1 MTTQTQTLTSTAHVR
16 LVTPERIDLGCWYS
30 GRPAAARN
38 FVIELDAR
46 PLAFLIGEAARGN
59 RVYEFLSIRR
69 PGDILNYLW
78 VRLIDAEDEVIRFI
92 ERQMRS
98 LSEDFAVRGLPLR
111 DLDVYLQLLNDEAEP
126 FEVVWARHRSGT
138 SWKSRSSEL
147 LSIVQ
152 SAQDQLRQG
161 EDFLLQR
168 EIQQFDEK
176 KHRRDFMAGIER
188 LPLLEDPGYARD
200 QVPELLF
207 ETIQNLIGRDD
218 IRSVSCPFRDFNL
231 WKMLVAEQLRRTAA
245 TGLPPQFAFG
255 LFCPDSGLDGIP
267 FEDWGGDVHISLE
280 GVCGSDLFILPD
292 WHRFSLERLTEMG
305 RLSAAVGG
313 KKCNHLLLRGDHG
326 EYPGVSRRVIGEWV
340 LYSSNHPL
348 LDCNP
353 FL

>member
-1 MTTQTQTLTSTAHVR
+1 MTTQPPLLTCSAQAR
-16 LVTPERIDLGCWYS
+16 LVTPERIDLGNWS
-30 GRPAAARN
+30 KSARN
-38 FVIELDAR
+38 FVIELDSR

-59 RVYEFLSIRR
+59 RVYEFLSIQR

-92 ERQMRS
+92 ERQMRGF
-98 LSEDFAVRGLPLR
+98 SEGIAVRGLPLR
-111 DLDVYLQLLNDEAEP
+111 DLDVYLQLLNDEAER
-126 FEVVWARHRSGT
+126 FEVVWARHRAGPF
-138 SWKSRSSEL
+138 WKLRSSEL

-152 SAQDQLRQG
+152 SAQDQLRQVQ
-161 EDFLLQR
+161 DFLLQR

-176 KHRRDFMAGIER
+176 MHRRDFMAGIQR
-188 LPLLEDPGYARD
+188 LPLLEDPGYATD
-200 QVPELLF
+200 HVPDLLF
-207 ETIQNLIGRDD
+207 EAIQQLIGRDD
-218 IRSVSCPFRDFNL
+218 IRSVSCPFQDFNL
-231 WKMLVAEQLRRTAA
+231 WKTLVAEQLRRTAA

-267 FEDWGGDVHISLE
+267 FEDWDGDVHISLE
-280 GVCGSDLFILPD
+280 GVCGGDLFISPD
-292 WHRFSLERLTEMG
+292 WHRFSVERLTEAG
-305 RLSAAVGG
+305 RLSAALG

-348 LDCNP
+348 SDCNP